1 MRIFLKRNSHKKIV
15 ILDIPLLLENKINNK
30 NYILIFVQSKKSEVL
45 KRLKKRK
52 NFNKNLLNKFKKI
65 QLPLDYKKKKS
76 KFIIKNDFN
85 KATVKKYV
93 KNITREILR

>member
-1 MRIFLKRNSHKKIV
+1 MIFLYLFN
-15 ILDIPLLLENKINNK
+15 
-30 NYILIFVQSKKSEVL
+30 QKKSEAL

-52 NFNKNLLNKFKKI
+52 NFNKKLLNKFKNI